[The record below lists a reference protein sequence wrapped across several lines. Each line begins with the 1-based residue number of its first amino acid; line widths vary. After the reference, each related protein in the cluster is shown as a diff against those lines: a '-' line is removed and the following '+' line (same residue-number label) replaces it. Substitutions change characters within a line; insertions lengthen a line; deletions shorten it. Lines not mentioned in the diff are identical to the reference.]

1 MASDSMI
8 STSTRRRVV
17 NLCYPENPMSV
28 VMETW
33 LPRHRFDVDEYHR
46 MREFGIL
53 KPDARVEL
61 IEGQI
66 VDQTAC
72 TSDDDSLVRPHESK
86 AMGAVPDSWVPYHRF
101 TVDEYYRM
109 AEVGVLE
116 PDARVE
122 LIEGEIIDMASMGSW
137 HCGTVD
143 WLNEMFCMC
152 VREHSN
158 IRVQGALRLS
168 RFSEPQPD
176 VALLRRRLDF
186 YRDAHP
192 GARDTL
198 LIVEVSDSSLRKD
211 QLVKIPLFAHFGVPE
226 VWIVDAMHERL
237 HLYRS
242 PCAGEYTDVSSTG
255 KPGVIALAALPNVTV
270 DLSDL
275 FG

>member
-1 MASDSMI
+1 
-8 STSTRRRVV
+8 
-17 NLCYPENPMSV
+17 MSV

-33 LPRHRFDVDEYHR
+33 LSRHRFDVDEYYR

-66 VDQTAC
+66 IDQTAC
-72 TSDDDSLVRPHESK
+72 TANDDSAMRPRESR
-86 AMGAVPDSWVPYHRF
+86 AMDAVPDSWVPYHRF
-101 TVDEYYRM
+101 TVDEYHRM

-116 PDARVE
+116 ADARVE

-143 WLNEMFCMC
+143 WLTDMLFGCL
-152 VREHSN
+152 REHSN
-158 IRVQGALRLS
+158 IRTQGVVRLS

-176 VALLRRRLDF
+176 VALLKRRADF
-186 YRDAHP
+186 YRSAHP
-192 GARDTL
+192 GAPDTL

-226 VWIVDAMHERL
+226 VWIVDVMHERL
-237 HLYRS
+237 HFYRS
-242 PCAGEYTDVSSTG
+242 PRDGEYTEVSSTE
-255 KPGVIALAALPNVTV
+255 KPGFVELAALPDVTV